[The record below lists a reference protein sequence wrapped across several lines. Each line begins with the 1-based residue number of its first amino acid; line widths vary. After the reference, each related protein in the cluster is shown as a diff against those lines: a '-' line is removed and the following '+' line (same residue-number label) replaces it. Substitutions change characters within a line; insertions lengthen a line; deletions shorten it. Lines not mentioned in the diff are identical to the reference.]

1 MPVLTIDTKG
11 KIKLPEAIESLLC
24 LNGEDE
30 LLVDYH
36 PEGALIVRKVTCK
49 ARFEKWLDD

>member
-1 MPVLTIDTKG
+1 MQLKADYAST
-11 KIKLPEAIESLLC
+11 
-24 LNGEDE
+24 GEDK

>member
-1 MPVLTIDTKG
+1 VRSRAKSA
-11 KIKLPEAIESLLC
+11 ECEIESLLC

-30 LLVDYH
+30 LWVDYH

>member
-1 MPVLTIDTKG
+1 MPVLTMDAKG

-24 LNGEDE
+24 LNGGDE
-30 LLVDYH
+30 ILADYH
-36 PEGALIVRKVTCK
+36 PEGTLIIRKVTCK